1 MLLPAANPVW
11 MVMGDAMPK
20 ITLLERQ
27 KKNQNR
33 VNVYLD
39 GEFAFG
45 LNELDAVQLHKE
57 QELSDDE
64 VAELRARDA
73 VVQAVDKGIRFLTYR
88 PRSIQ
93 EIRRHL
99 TEKDF
104 PDPVVT
110 DALERLETA
119 GYLNDRDFAR
129 YWIEN
134 RTKFKPL
141 GPKAL
146 RYELRQKGVDNAI
159 VEELL
164 AETMDVDAAVYKA
177 AQGQARRLRGTS
189 RRNFQQKLGAFLQRR
204 GFGYASASL
213 VIRQLITELAEADP
227 QFFAEKTTSDEEIDT
242 HNDE

>member
-1 MLLPAANPVW
+1 VDSAAVS
-11 MVMGDAMPK
+11 VMGDEMPK

-27 KKNQNR
+27 KKNQTR

-45 LNELDAVQLHKE
+45 LNELDAAHLHKE
-57 QELSDDE
+57 QELSDAQ
-64 VAELRARDA
+64 VAELRGKDA
-73 VVQAVDKGIRFLTYR
+73 VVQAVDKGVRFLTYR

-99 TEKDF
+99 TDKDF
-104 PDPVVT
+104 PAPVVT
-110 DALERLETA
+110 DALERLEAA

-134 RTKFKPL
+134 RTQFKPL
-141 GPKAL
+141 GPRAL

-159 VEELL
+159 VDELL
-164 AETMDVDAAVYKA
+164 AETMDVDAAAYKA
-177 AQGQARRLRGTS
+177 AQGQVRRLRGTS

-213 VIRQLITELAEADP
+213 VIRRLMTELAESDP
-227 QFFAEKTTSDEEIDT
+227 QFFVEQTVTEEDMDANEDE
-242 HNDE
+242 